1 MHTLYKRNVP
11 FEAFLFLFNTFVS
24 NFIIM
29 KKILLFS
36 FLAIFLNSCTE
47 IETSGCIDPY
57 AYNYES
63 FADYDDGSCLY
74 TSDVVFYEDVAAA
87 VYFDILGV
95 EWLDLSVDGIY
106 IGTLDATLGL
116 TYVADCFESDAIVFA
131 LDWVDA
137 SSSSFT
143 WVIRDETGFIHY
155 EGIEVVLPNDC
166 LPIGLTFKKITDY
179 KESRKKKQ

>member
-1 MHTLYKRNVP
+1 
-11 FEAFLFLFNTFVS
+11 
-24 NFIIM
+24 M
-29 KKILLFS
+29 KNILLLFS
-36 FLAIFLNSCTE
+36 FALLISSC
-47 IETSGCIDPY
+47 ETSRSGCTDPY

-63 FADYDDGSCLY
+63 FADYDDGNCLY

-87 VYFDILGV
+87 IYFDILGV

-179 KESRKKKQ
+179 KESKKKKR

>member
-1 MHTLYKRNVP
+1 
-11 FEAFLFLFNTFVS
+11 
-24 NFIIM
+24 M
-29 KKILLFS
+29 KNILLLLS
-36 FLAIFLNSCTE
+36 FALLISSC
-47 IETSGCIDPY
+47 ETSRSGCTDNY
-57 AYNYES
+57 AYNYAS

-116 TYVADCFESDAIVFA
+116 TYVADCFETDAIVFA
-131 LDWVDA
+131 LEWADA

-143 WVIRDETGFIHY
+143 WVIRDETGFKHY
-155 EGIEVVLPNDC
+155 EGIEAVLPNDC
-166 LPIGLTFKKITDY
+166 LPIGLTFKKIQDY
-179 KESRKKKQ
+179 KESK